1 MPANIQFVRNATLVL
16 NYGGIK
22 LLMDPFLA
30 EKGRYPGFPGT
41 ANSEL
46 SNPLVELPVN
56 PESLLNV
63 DAVLVSHLHPDHW
76 DEVAVQ
82 TLPKGIKIL
91 AQNDEDAEVIKS
103 QGFTNV
109 EALPAT
115 KSLDGVSIKKTY
127 CQHGTDTAYSIPELA
142 SFLGNPS
149 GFYFNAEGE
158 KSIYFLGDTLLVDEV
173 VNNLKTWKPDV
184 VVINAGH
191 ASFENDQLGPVTMGK
206 EDVEKVHN
214 LLPDATIIVIHMEAV
229 NHCILSRKELREFV
243 SKKGIQD
250 KVIIPEDGQSISL

>member
-1 MPANIQFVRNATLVL
+1 MSANIQFVRNATLVL
-16 NYGGIK
+16 NYGGKK

-30 EKGRYPGFPGT
+30 GKGRYPGFPGSV
-41 ANSEL
+41 NSQL
-46 SNPLVELPVN
+46 NNPLVELPVKR
-56 PESLLNV
+56 ESLFDV

-91 AQNDEDAEVIKS
+91 AQNDEEAAVIKS

-115 KSLDGVSIKKTY
+115 KKMDGVSITKTY

-142 SFLGNPS
+142 ALLGNPS

-158 KSIYFLGDTLLVDEV
+158 KSIYFLGDTLLIDEV

-184 VVINAGH
+184 VVINGGY
-191 ASFENDQLGPVTMGK
+191 ASFENNELGPITMGK

-214 LLPDATIIVIHMEAV
+214 LLPDATIIVIHLEAV
-229 NHCILSRKELREFV
+229 NHCILSRKELKAFV
-243 SKKGIQD
+243 SEKGIQN
-250 KVIIPEDGQSISL
+250 KVVIPEDGQSISL